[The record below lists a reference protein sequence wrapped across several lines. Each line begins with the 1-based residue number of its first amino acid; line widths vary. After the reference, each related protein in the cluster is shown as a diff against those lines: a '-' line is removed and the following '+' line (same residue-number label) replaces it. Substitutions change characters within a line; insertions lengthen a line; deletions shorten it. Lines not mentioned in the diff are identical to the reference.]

1 MAILSILYLPN
12 RIIQFYQDRLGTNI
26 GKTQKRECRFLAG
39 RSWSPSAL
47 SQKSCCRREG
57 NALGWRP
64 TLRLTQRGD
73 ATWRARLKRCGANCR
88 WRGGGGDGDGGHTQ
102 TRPEGWLRL
111 QLLMMMRVTR
121 VRESLLGVI
130 GAEAAAGV
138 GAGAAAAE
146 AEAEV
151 VVAAAA
157 AAAVK
162 GIGELLCG
170 KM

>member
-1 MAILSILYLPN
+1 MI
-12 RIIQFYQDRLGTNI
+12 
-26 GKTQKRECRFLAG
+26 
-39 RSWSPSAL
+39 
-47 SQKSCCRREG
+47 
-57 NALGWRP
+57 
-64 TLRLTQRGD
+64 
-73 ATWRARLKRCGANCR
+73 
-88 WRGGGGDGDGGHTQ
+88 
-102 TRPEGWLRL
+102 
-111 QLLMMMRVTR
+111 MRVTR

-130 GAEAAAGV
+130 GAEAAAG
-138 GAGAAAAE
+138 AAAAAAAAAA